1 MKPVKKAKG
10 SHYPKCFDF
19 FIKDSEIYET
29 VQPLEEF
36 HIGTG
41 VIQPPVIE
49 IGGLQATRHP
59 ATKYKS
65 FKRN

>member
-1 MKPVKKAKG
+1 MVLTPPDP
-10 SHYPKCFDF
+10 HPQCFDYLV
-19 FIKDSEIYET
+19 KDSEIYEI
-29 VQPLEEF
+29 VRPLEEF
-36 HIGTG
+36 HMGTG

-49 IGGLQATRHP
+49 IGGSQATRHP